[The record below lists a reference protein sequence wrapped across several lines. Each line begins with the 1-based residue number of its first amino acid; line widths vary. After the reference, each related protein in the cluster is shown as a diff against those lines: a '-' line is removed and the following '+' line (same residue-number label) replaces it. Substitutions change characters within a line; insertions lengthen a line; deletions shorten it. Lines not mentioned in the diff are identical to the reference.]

1 MHYCVERYGGKEYS
15 WRSRRIPQENMACG
29 CYECLWYV
37 KCKSYTMVLIHF
49 VREGVVYERMLEGL
63 KEMCMSMRESYAGI
77 NEAYIRNERTVRTSY
92 L

>member
-1 MHYCVERYGGKEYS
+1 
-15 WRSRRIPQENMACG
+15 
-29 CYECLWYV
+29 
-37 KCKSYTMVLIHF
+37 MVLIHF
-49 VREGVVYERMLEGL
+49 VREGVVYELEGL